1 MEVDTLQNILTLNVI
16 CVWLIELAKRSKYLP
31 WITAETK
38 QVNKAASAVL
48 AALSSAGITVLA
60 VNQGAGSYSIQITG
74 LTTAA
79 ILHFV
84 WHVMG
89 NYAVQKWIYKVV
101 VPRGS
106 SARRMAAG
114 VGKPAK
120 HILEPE
126 AA

>member
-1 MEVDTLQNILTLNVI
+1 MDTLQNILTLNVI
-16 CVWLIELAKRSKYLP
+16 CVWLIELAKRSKYVP

-60 VNQGAGSYSIQITG
+60 VHQGAGSYSIQITG
-74 LTTAA
+74 LTMAA
-79 ILHFV
+79 IPHFV

-106 SARRMAAG
+106 SARRMTAG
-114 VGKPAK
+114 VGKPGK
-120 HILEPE
+120 HILETE